1 MRIKYILTL
10 TALIFS
16 INTFGQSKKSK
27 INYDESLYNSI
38 EYRLIGPFRGGRA
51 GTAVGVLNN
60 PNLYYMGTAGGGV
73 WKTQDAGS
81 TWEPISDGYF
91 GGSIGAIAVSE
102 SDPNIIYVGEG
113 EQTLRGNVSSGHG
126 MWKSTDAGET
136 WQYIGL
142 PKSEH
147 ISRIRIHP
155 ENPEIVYVGVIG
167 NLWKPNPERGL
178 YKTNDGGMTW
188 EKILYVSDK
197 AGIGD
202 LILDPNNSRII
213 YATTWQMKRNGYRM
227 DSGGPDSKIF
237 RSYDSGKTWEDISE
251 FNGLPSFPWGIVG
264 VAISPVN
271 SKRIWVMVEAD
282 NGGLFRSDDGGNNW
296 EKVNSNRALRQRAW
310 YYTRI
315 YADTQNEDKVFVL
328 NVSYGVST
336 DGGKTFTLKN
346 APHGDHHDLW
356 IDPNNNMRMVI
367 ADDGGAQVS
376 NDGGENWS
384 TYFNQPTAQFYRVS
398 TDNSFPYR
406 IYGAQQDNSTVRI
419 KHRSSGS
426 SITERDWEPS
436 AGGESAHLAPD
447 PKNNEIVF
455 GGTYKGYMMMQD
467 HSNGQIRSVNIWPD
481 NPAGSGAEVMK
492 YRFNWNFPVMFSQNN
507 PNKLYAGSNYLH
519 LSENSGQTW
528 KTISP
533 DLTRNIPETIKS
545 SGGPIT
551 QDNTGAEYYANI
563 FAIAESEL
571 EEGVIWV
578 GSDDGLIHIT
588 KDGGE
593 TWENITP
600 PKKLSPELNMINS
613 IDPSTFKKGK
623 AYVAA
628 TSYKFGDYTPYLYK
642 TEDYGKSW
650 SLITDGIN
658 SNYYTRVIRS
668 DKKREG
674 LLYAG
679 TEWGMYISFDDGNSW
694 SEFQLNLPVTSIR
707 DLAVKDNDLVVATHG
722 RSFWIIDDL
731 TPLHQLNDNN
741 HDDDAIL
748 FKPDLSYRMAQ
759 SGGRNRPNNLLSG
772 QNHPNGVIINYYIKN
787 LQEGDNIR
795 IDIENKDGSVI
806 RTFTNNKDKYSNIE
820 NNDVIKMVG
829 NPVLSNPNDIDNALS
844 SDNLVSL
851 SPRSGGN
858 RLIWDM
864 RYPGF
869 KSFEGM
875 VLYSSP
881 NVGPKVAPG
890 KYNIKM
896 TYNDQILQ
904 KEFEIVKDPRVKI
917 SQADYEDQLEF
928 LINVRDEVSRA
939 NQKIIDIRN
948 IKNNMIFISEKARDN
963 IELQEM
969 INNYLTDVSEIENNI
984 HMTKNQS
991 RQDPLNYGIRIN
1003 NRIAFLLADSQR
1015 GDYPPTDQSKEFFIQ
1030 VKGELDSEVRKL
1042 DALIDK
1048 HSQKIENYLEEN
1060 KIELI
1065 SLNN

>member
-16 INTFGQSKKSK
+16 IYTFGQSKKSK

-136 WQYIGL
+136 WHYIGL

-492 YRFNWNFPVMFSQNN
+492 YRFNWNFPVMFSPNN

-600 PKKLSPELNMINS
+600 PKKLSPKLNMINS
-613 IDPSTFKKGK
+613 IDPSPFKKGK
-623 AYVAA
+623 AYIAA

-694 SEFQLNLPVTSIR
+694 SKFQLNLPVTSIR

-759 SGGRNRPNNLLSG
+759 SGGWNRPNNLLSG

-787 LQEGDNIR
+787 LQEGDYIR

-806 RTFTNNKDKYSNIE
+806 RTFTNNQDKYSKIE
-820 NNDVIKMVG
+820 NNDVNKMVG

-917 SQADYEDQLEF
+917 SQADYQDQLEF

-948 IKNNMIFISEKARDN
+948 IKNNMTFIRDKSSN
-963 IELQEM
+963 NLELQEL
-969 INNYLTDVSEIENNI
+969 INKYLTDISEIENNI

-1030 VKGELDSEVRKL
+1030 IKKELDTEILKL

-1048 HSQKIENYLEEN
+1048 HSQKIENYLKEN

>member
-16 INTFGQSKKSK
+16 IYTFGQSKKSK

-136 WQYIGL
+136 WHYIGL

-155 ENPEIVYVGVIG
+155 DNPEIVYVGVIG

-356 IDPNNNMRMVI
+356 IDPSNNMRMVI

-492 YRFNWNFPVMFSQNN
+492 YRFNWNFPVMFSPNN

-613 IDPSTFKKGK
+613 IDPSPFKKGK
-623 AYVAA
+623 AYIAA

-642 TEDYGKSW
+642 TEDYGKTW

-694 SEFQLNLPVTSIR
+694 SKFQLNLPVTSIR

-759 SGGRNRPNNLLSG
+759 SGGWNRPNNLLSG

-787 LQEGDNIR
+787 LQEGDYIR

-806 RTFTNNKDKYSNIE
+806 RTFTNNQDKYSKIE
-820 NNDVIKMVG
+820 NNDVNKMVG

-844 SDNLVSL
+844 SDNLGSL
-851 SPRSGGN
+851 SPKSGGN

-917 SQADYEDQLEF
+917 SQADYQDQLEF

-948 IKNNMIFISEKARDN
+948 IKNNMIFIRDKSSN
-963 IELQEM
+963 NLELQEL
-969 INNYLTDVSEIENNI
+969 INKYLTDISEIENNI

-1030 VKGELDSEVRKL
+1030 IKKELDTEILKL